1 MMSPAWRDHTI
12 GVIDAMVV
20 IDAKHKM
27 GDVAIHNRRLAEEAA
42 GKRGKTVDPKLVKN
56 VAEEVGDSWPF
67 VQEVM
72 DAGLYMTPAAAEQ
85 GDADDGEGAA

>member
-1 MMSPAWRDHTI
+1 MMNPVWRDHTI

-42 GKRGKTVDPKLVKN
+42 NKRGKTVDPKLVKN
-56 VAEEVGDSWPF
+56 VADEVGDSWPF

-72 DAGLYMTPAAAEQ
+72 DAGLYTSADGAEQ
-85 GDADDGEGAA
+85 GDDGEGGGA